1 MAVFLKWQFH
11 QMEKIAFIARGEVFV
26 TSAEGKYTKRL
37 TSTPERE
44 RFLTW
49 SGEGDAV
56 IYSSERKGK
65 WSIFNQKKYVKK
77 SLFSMRLL

>member
-1 MAVFLKWQFH
+1 MAISPNGK
-11 QMEKIAFIARGEVFV
+11 EIAFIARGEVFV

-49 SGEGDAV
+49 SGEGC
-56 IYSSERKGK
+56 SH
-65 WSIFNQKKYVKK
+65 
-77 SLFSMRLL
+77 LFK